1 MKVEPEPFVTVLTPV
16 YNGEPFLSE
25 CIESVLEQ
33 NYRNFEYIIV
43 NNCSTDR
50 TLEIATAY
58 AQRDSRMR
66 IHNND
71 KFVPVIENHNI
82 AFSLMSPAARYCKV
96 VSADDWIFA
105 ECLSQLVALAEAN
118 PSVGVV
124 NSYSLFGKRV
134 KGVGLEYERKVVPGR
149 VISRETLIGGPYVF
163 GSPTSLLYRSEVV
176 RERKNFYPNENP
188 HSDTNAVYEVLK
200 NHDFGFVHQV
210 LSYNRI
216 HGGRVSARSKIS
228 GRILIARIGILL
240 EFGPEYLNPEE
251 MKVQVKR
258 LEGEYYGFVAS
269 SLSEFLKNTEFRTYQ
284 MNALLGVGT
293 HFKYNM
299 LCKMVVK
306 RNLDRLM
313 RPRSALKNWAKR
325 KHQGIEAQQL

>member
-71 KFVPVIENHNI
+71 NFVPVIENHNI

-96 VSADDWIFA
+96 VSADDWIFP
-105 ECLSQLVALAEAN
+105 ECLRQLVALAESN

-124 NSYSLFGKRV
+124 NSYSLFGKGV
-134 KGVGLEYERKVVPGR
+134 KYVGLEYERKVVPGR
-149 VISRETLIGGPYVF
+149 EISREILLGGPNVF
-163 GSPTSLLYRSEVV
+163 GAPTSLLYRSEVV

-188 HSDTNAVYEVLK
+188 HSDTNAVYNVLR

-216 HGGRVSARSKIS
+216 HGGRVSAESQVL
-228 GRILIARIGILL
+228 GRRLLARLGILL
-240 EFGPEYLNPEE
+240 EFGPEYLNAEE
-251 MKVQVKR
+251 MKQRTKR
-258 LEGEYYGFVAS
+258 LEDEYYGFLS
-269 SLSEFLKNTEFRTYQ
+269 SSFSKFLKNNEFRNYQ
-284 MNALLGVGT
+284 KKALQDIGAD
-293 HFKYNM
+293 FSYIM
-299 LCKMVVK
+299 LLKMVFK
-306 RNLDRLM
+306 RNCDRLL
-313 RPRSALKNWAKR
+313 RPRSALKNWAMR
-325 KHQGIEAQQL
+325 RRQGQ